1 MAKVILWDGD
11 IQSASRHILC
21 LRPQPYHQNMQSETT
36 NFPMNT
42 PAHKLVTAIVGYLP
56 FIAESSAGDSTIY
69 RRRRAR
75 SGTTWRLGSNPW
87 FVRIIIMLP
96 THTLE
101 GCVRTMP
108 FDIRFALST
117 ASLMRGA
124 RQFANRVM
132 QTQRASSI
140 RARASLQRFVF
151 IPLLCLLFGC
161 GGPAGVPDSQRTFGI
176 SGVINPTA
184 GGSSASVALTG
195 AASASAT
202 SDGSGNYSFSG
213 LANGNYAV
221 TPSHSGYS
229 FNPTSQAVT
238 ISGANVTGVNFTATT
253 VSPTYTLSGTISPAS
268 TGAGTVVTL
277 SGAASSSTTADSS
290 GNYSFAGL
298 ANGAYTVTPSGQV
311 ATFSPTSQTVDISN
325 ANMTGVN
332 FTATAM
338 ANVIF
343 FDDFTGASLGSA
355 WTVISRHGEYAQNET
370 ECNIPQQVSV
380 ANSLLTITTAV
391 GPATCGDFNIDGS
404 VRTPPSSWPY
414 ITGDVQWTS
423 LNFTYGTVM
432 IRGKMPAQS
441 TSLWPAFW
449 LLGSNCQVSNIY
461 SGDTGFGGC
470 PNLGQSGY
478 TEIDMVECYGTGWC
492 QFHLANPGFGIGNGC
507 DATYTV
513 DTNFHTFETVWTST
527 SIKQYMDGVL
537 ETTCNQ
543 SPQNPMFLIMQIQT
557 GGVGGTP
564 NNALLPASMEVDF
577 VKVTQP

>member
-1 MAKVILWDGD
+1 MPPP
-11 IQSASRHILC
+11 HIL
-21 LRPQPYHQNMQSETT
+21 E
-36 NFPMNT
+36 
-42 PAHKLVTAIVGYLP
+42 GY
-56 FIAESSAGDSTIY
+56 
-69 RRRRAR
+69 
-75 SGTTWRLGSNPW
+75 
-87 FVRIIIMLP
+87 
-96 THTLE
+96 
-101 GCVRTMP
+101 VRTMK

-117 ASLMRGA
+117 ARPMIGS

-140 RARASLQRFVF
+140 CVRASLQRFVL
-151 IPLLCLLFGC
+151 IPLLCLVSGC
-161 GGPAGVPDSQRTFGI
+161 GGTAGVPDSKQGTFGI
-176 SGVINPTA
+176 SGVITPTA
-184 GGSSASVALTG
+184 GGGTASVALSG

-213 LANGNYAV
+213 LANGKYAV
-221 TPSHSGYS
+221 APSHSGYS

-238 ISGANVTGVNFTATT
+238 INGANVTGVNFTATT

-268 TGAGTVVTL
+268 TGAGAVVTL
-277 SGAASSSTTADSS
+277 SGAASSSTTVDAS
-290 GNYSFAGL
+290 GNYSFSAL
-298 ANGAYTVTPSGQV
+298 ANGAYTVTPSSQM
-311 ATFSPTSQTVDISN
+311 ATFSPTSQPVNINN

-332 FTATAM
+332 FTATAT

-343 FDDFTGASLGSA
+343 FDDFTGTSLGSA

-423 LNFTYGTVM
+423 RNFTYGTVT
-432 IRGKMPAQS
+432 IRGKMPDQS

-470 PNLGQSGY
+470 PNLGQSSY

-492 QFHLANPGFGIGNGC
+492 QFHLANPSFGIGNGC

-513 DTNFHTFETVWTST
+513 DTNFHTFETVWTSA

-557 GGVGGTP
+557 GGAGGTP